1 LLLLCELSQALV
13 VPLRFLLQLAFLLL
27 EPGQFLLLARQ
38 LSLTLLELSCQV
50 FYLCIIVRCGC
61 HELLALLEL
70 LPRLF
75 ELLAFCVGGPLS
87 PF

>member
-1 LLLLCELSQALV
+1 LLLLFGLSQALV
-13 VPLRFLLQLAFLLL
+13 VPLRFLLQLGFLLL
-27 EPGQFLLLARQ
+27 EPGDFLLLASQ
-38 LSLTLLELSCQV
+38 LGLALLELLCET
-50 FYLCIIVRCGC
+50 FDLCIIVSCGC

-75 ELLAFCVGGPLS
+75 ELLAFGVGGPLS